1 MRCLCGE
8 KTRKTYL
15 KERTVRQSGRE
26 VTFTGVPAEVC
37 PSCGETYFTPEV
49 SAMMLRLGEV
59 SPLKRIPFPSSR
71 PMSAKAVLQIRK
83 ELDLS
88 QARLSDLLGLSKT
101 SVALWEQG
109 RRRPDGPSRV
119 LLRLFAALGGLG
131 TDVASPARKS
141 RAG

>member
-15 KERTVRQSGRE
+15 KERTIRREGRE
-26 VTFTGVPAEVC
+26 VIFTGVPAEVC

-49 SAMMLRLGEV
+49 SAMMLRLGDV
-59 SPLKRIPFPSSR
+59 SPVRRIPFPSAR
-71 PMSAKAVLQIRK
+71 PMSAKAVVQIRK
-83 ELDLS
+83 DLDLS

-119 LLRLFAALGGLG
+119 LLRLFAALGRLG
-131 TDVASPARKS
+131 ADTAPRAKRS

>member
-8 KTRKTYL
+8 KTRKIYV
-15 KERTVRQSGRE
+15 KERTVRREDRE

-49 SAMMLRLGEV
+49 SAMMLRLGDV

-71 PMSAKAVLQIRK
+71 PMSARAVLQIRK
-83 ELDLS
+83 DLELS

-119 LLRLFAALGGLG
+119 LLRLFAALGGLR
-131 TDVASPARKS
+131 TDDAHRARRVK
-141 RAG
+141 AG